1 MEHDVLSAV
10 NPTDAQTDAL
20 LPYRNQLVQ
29 VDNRQGTLS
38 VDVTHNVLP
47 QGRQNVVL
55 VDFRMPNGQPV
66 PQAIQDTIDQM
77 TFAPR
82 H

>member
-1 MEHDVLSAV
+1 M
-10 NPTDAQTDAL
+10 
-20 LPYRNQLVQ
+20 
-29 VDNRQGTLS
+29 
-38 VDVTHNVLP
+38 
-47 QGRQNVVL
+47 L

-82 H
+82 HYSQRTLE